1 MSAGNYNITIEAYA
15 DFDRE
20 FQIKESNVVKDITS
34 HTFAGSIRERH
45 MSETSVDFTTSIS
58 DASNGKFKITLTD
71 TVTGGMKPGE
81 YQYDVVM
88 TDDAGVKTRLMQ
100 GIATV
105 VAGITR

>member
-1 MSAGNYNITIEAYA
+1 MSAGTYNITIEAYA

-20 FQIKESNVVKDITS
+20 FQITEASVAKDITS

-45 MSETSVDFTTSIS
+45 QSESSVDFTTSLT

-71 TVTGGMKPGE
+71 AQTADMKPGE

-88 TDDAGVKTRLMQ
+88 TDDSGVKTRLLQ
-100 GIATV
+100 GIANV

>member
-15 DFDRE
+15 DYDRE
-20 FQIKESNVVKDITS
+20 FQIKDSTVVKDITS

-45 MSETSVDFTTSIS
+45 MSEISVDFVTSIS
-58 DASNGKFKITLTD
+58 DAANGKFKLTLTD

-81 YQYDVVM
+81 YQYDVIM
-88 TDDAGVKTRLMQ
+88 TDDAGIKTRILQ
-100 GIATV
+100 GIANV